1 MDRLDEDRKKLNKK
15 QECTLAVRITAANKL
30 IFVDRNDIKTEV
42 LSAASASQPSVVMC
56 NSLGF
61 SANGIQVVVDEDI
74 ALGSI
79 LRLCID
85 MPEQKPIFLVG
96 EVMWQRADTGG
107 ICLGFLVYESD
118 DSDIA
123 DWKQSIANRLNRQH

>member
-1 MDRLDEDRKKLNKK
+1 MGEK

-30 IFVDRNDIKTEV
+30 IVM
-42 LSAASASQPSVVMC
+42 MC
-56 NSLGF
+56 NSLDL

-96 EVMWQRADTGG
+96 EVMWKRADTATRG
-107 ICLGFLVYESD
+107 ICLGFLLYECD

-123 DWKQSIANRLNRQH
+123 DWKQWIADRLNRQH